1 MIEGQEVLVAR
12 LDAVEHETKALSDAL
27 DTVAQEGKEAVAL
40 WTIRNAAH
48 DVVVQTY
55 AEIGEVERIVDSEGG
70 HGSVEIEARLEALAR
85 GVEDFYV
92 LVRRETQV
100 SEGRR
105 LRADEWR
112 NSLWGFQDRAERHRH
127 QLYALRQE
135 MSDSA
140 VTDAA
145 GIGSWHTFT
154 VLENE
159 HRVLLN
165 DAFSLLAG
173 ASTRRMQVDQGVFEV
188 ADGLLRDLSRQVPH
202 VSQATAIVA
211 EGEIYLER
219 TPAVTLRFADT
230 SVWGLPAAAHEFGH
244 LVARESRDVER
255 LLLDQSPSG
264 ADEFGLEFRYR
275 NELFADVFAAYTLG
289 PAYACTC
296 VLLRFD
302 PTTAYEEG
310 PQHPSAATRVHA
322 ITRALGHAA
331 EGLAT
336 LGDQVLQRI
345 AGIWPY
351 EIDELDLKK
360 LNNIVDAQ
368 LEILERDV
376 GVRRRPSSHPGLV
389 EALMSDQFE
398 PHELRYE
405 RFNYGSVIDLL
416 NAAWESRLQAG
427 LGDAKRASEISERVI
442 SISQAWE
449 ESQRS
454 QRRPGRSR

>member
-1 MIEGQEVLVAR
+1 MSEGQEVLTAR

-27 DTVAQEGKEAVAL
+27 DTLAQEGKEAVAL

-48 DVVVQTY
+48 DFVRQTL
-55 AEIGEVERIVDSEGG
+55 AETREVERIVDSGAG
-70 HGSVEIEARLEALAR
+70 HGSPEIEARLETLAR
-85 GVEDFYV
+85 RVEDFYD

-135 MSDSA
+135 MSDRA
-140 VTDAA
+140 VTDVA
-145 GIGSWHTFT
+145 GTGSWHRFI

-188 ADGLLRDLSRQVPH
+188 ADGLLRDLSRQVPL

-219 TPAVTLRFADT
+219 TPAVALRFADT

-244 LVARESRDVER
+244 LVARESRYVER
-255 LLLDQSPSG
+255 LLLDQGPSG

-331 EGLAT
+331 ERLDT
-336 LGDQVLQRI
+336 LRDQVLQRI
-345 AGIWPY
+345 SGIWPY
-351 EIDELDLKK
+351 EIDELDLKE
-360 LNNIVDAQ
+360 LNNMVDAH

-376 GVRRRPSSHPGLV
+376 AFRRRPSSHPELV
-389 EALMSDQFE
+389 EALMSDQFD
-398 PHELRYE
+398 PRELQPE
-405 RFNYGSVIDLL
+405 RFNDGSVIDLL

-427 LGDAKRASEISERVI
+427 LADAKRASEISAKVI

-449 ESQRS
+449 SQTSAPRS
-454 QRRPGRSR
+454 VRSR